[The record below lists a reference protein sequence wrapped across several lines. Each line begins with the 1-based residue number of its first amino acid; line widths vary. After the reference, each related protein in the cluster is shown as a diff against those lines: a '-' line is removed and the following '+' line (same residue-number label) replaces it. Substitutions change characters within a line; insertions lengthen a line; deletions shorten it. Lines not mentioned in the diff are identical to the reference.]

1 MAEQSKNKKT
11 ALIVTCV
18 LAVLI
23 IAAILIVVFRKPA
36 ATQQGKK
43 TIVVEVINGEDK
55 QEFTVHTDQEF
66 LRGALEELNLI
77 KGSESEYGLF
87 VTEVNGVKVGA
98 AGSLPDL
105 VSEYKPGDTVQLKVI
120 RDNAEMTIN
129 VTLEG
134 YTEK

>member
-11 ALIVTCV
+11 AVIVSAI

-23 IAAILIVVFRKPA
+23 LAVVLIVVLRKPA

-55 QEFTVHTDQEF
+55 REFTVHTDQEF

-87 VTEVNGVKVGA
+87 VTEVNGVA
-98 AGSLPDL
+98 ADDTKQQWWCFTKGGEELMTGVDTTPIAD
-105 VSEYKPGDTVQLKVI
+105 GDHFEIELK
-120 RDNAEMTIN
+120 T
-129 VTLEG
+129 G
-134 YTEK
+134 W